1 MLNKQTYGGAG
12 QILQPLYKIQKGLE
26 QVVKIPKK
34 WRIGLR
40 EVGDGERWRSWAGS
54 MVGGMG
60 K

>member
-1 MLNKQTYGGAG
+1 ML
-12 QILQPLYKIQKGLE
+12 IVQK
-26 QVVKIPKK
+26 QVVKISKK

-40 EVGDGERWRSWAGS
+40 EVGDGEKWRSWAGS